1 MISRQLAGRG
11 IHDKRVLG
19 AMGSVP
25 REKFLPAA
33 QRRWAYA
40 DRALLLSHGQTV
52 SQPYVVAATLQAL
65 KLTPDCRVLEVGA
78 GSGYAAAVAALL
90 AKEVVALE
98 RIGDLA
104 ESARVR
110 LADLGYLNVSVIWTD
125 GTCGYPERSP
135 YDAIFVSAAASNV
148 PAALFEQLAEGGRL
162 VAPVGSSGEHQ
173 ELAFYLKPE
182 GQATQQAAPEA
193 AHENIRASGQDTN
206 EQTAGAETE
215 SAAAKTR
222 GAKGESESAPPR
234 RSQTLFPVAFVPLLP
249 GVKSPG
255 ESDPG
260 SSGAASRPA
269 GS

>member
-11 IHDKRVLG
+11 IHDQRVLK

-25 REKFLPAA
+25 REEFLPVT

-78 GSGYAAAVAALL
+78 GSGYASAVAALL

-110 LADLGYLNVSVIWTD
+110 LANLGYLNVEVIWAD
-125 GTCGYPERSP
+125 GTHGYPERSP

-162 VAPVGSSGEHQ
+162 VAPVGSSGGHQ

-182 GQATQQAAPEA
+182 GQA
-193 AHENIRASGQDTN
+193 
-206 EQTAGAETE
+206 AGAETE
-215 SAAAKTR
+215 STSAKTR
-222 GAKGESESAPPR
+222 GAEGESGSGHLQ
-234 RSQTLFPVAFVPLLP
+234 RSHTLFPVAFVPLLP
-249 GVKSPG
+249 GVKRPKK
-255 ESDPG
+255 SDPG
-260 SSGAASRPA
+260 ASGR
-269 GS
+269 G

>member
-1 MISRQLAGRG
+1 MINRQLASRG
-11 IHDKRVLG
+11 IHDQRVLR

-25 REKFLPAA
+25 RGKFLPVA

-40 DRALLLSHGQTV
+40 DRALFLSHGQTV
-52 SQPYVVAATLQAL
+52 SQPYVVASTLQAL

-110 LADLGYLNVSVIWTD
+110 LADLGYLNVEVIWAD
-125 GTCGYPERSP
+125 GTHGHPERSP

-162 VAPVGSSGEHQ
+162 VAPVGSSGGHQ

-182 GQATQQAAPEA
+182 GQAAQQAAPENVRAGGEGAEAQA
-193 AHENIRASGQDTN
+193 AGAE
-206 EQTAGAETE
+206 GAETE
-215 SAAAKTR
+215 STSAKTR
-222 GAKGESESAPPR
+222 GAEGESGSGHLQ

-249 GVKSPG
+249 GVKRPG
-255 ESDPG
+255 KSDPG
-260 SSGAASRPA
+260 ASGR
-269 GS
+269 G

>member
-11 IHDKRVLG
+11 IHDQRVLE

-78 GSGYAAAVAALL
+78 GSGYAAAVAGLL

-104 ESARVR
+104 ESARMR
-110 LADLGYLNVSVIWTD
+110 LADLGYLNVEVIWAD
-125 GTCGYPERSP
+125 GTCGHSERSHP
-135 YDAIFVSAAASNV
+135 
-148 PAALFEQLAEGGRL
+148 
-162 VAPVGSSGEHQ
+162 
-173 ELAFYLKPE
+173 
-182 GQATQQAAPEA
+182 
-193 AHENIRASGQDTN
+193 
-206 EQTAGAETE
+206 
-215 SAAAKTR
+215 
-222 GAKGESESAPPR
+222 
-234 RSQTLFPVAFVPLLP
+234 
-249 GVKSPG
+249 
-255 ESDPG
+255 
-260 SSGAASRPA
+260 
-269 GS
+269 

>member
-1 MISRQLAGRG
+1 MISQQLAERG
-11 IHDKRVLG
+11 IHDQRVLE

-25 REKFLPAA
+25 REKFLPPA

-90 AKEVVALE
+90 AKEVVTLE

-110 LADLGYLNVSVIWTD
+110 LADLGYLNVKVIWAD
-125 GTCGYPERSP
+125 GTCGHPERSP

-173 ELAFYLKPE
+173 ELAFYLKPKEQPAE
-182 GQATQQAAPEA
+182 GAQA
-193 AHENIRASGQDTN
+193 
-206 EQTAGAETE
+206 E
-215 SAAAKTR
+215 SAAAETR
-222 GAKGESESAPPR
+222 GGEGEGEGAPPQ

-249 GVKSPG
+249 GVKRPG

-260 SSGAASRPA
+260 AAGR
-269 GS
+269 G

>member
-1 MISRQLAGRG
+1 MINRQLASRG
-11 IHDKRVLG
+11 IHDQRVLR

-25 REKFLPAA
+25 REKFLPVA

-40 DRALLLSHGQTV
+40 DRALFLSHGQTV
-52 SQPYVVAATLQAL
+52 SQPYVVASTLQAL

-110 LADLGYLNVSVIWTD
+110 LADLGYLNVEVIWAD
-125 GTCGYPERSP
+125 GTHGYLERSP

-162 VAPVGSSGEHQ
+162 VAPVGSSGGHQ

-182 GQATQQAAPEA
+182 AQAAGAE
-193 AHENIRASGQDTN
+193 
-206 EQTAGAETE
+206 GAETE
-215 SAAAKTR
+215 STSAKTR
-222 GAKGESESAPPR
+222 SAEGESGSGHLQ

-249 GVKSPG
+249 GVKRPG
-255 ESDPG
+255 KSDPG
-260 SSGAASRPA
+260 ASGR
-269 GS
+269 G